1 MRLRFTLRAQ
11 ADLEDIFDYL
21 EQHSPAGARAVRA
34 AIKQRINQLLDFP
47 LMAPTTEMPG
57 VRELSVSRFPYKVY
71 YELRADEICIL
82 HIRHA
87 RRRPWTGR
95 R

>member
-1 MRLRFTLRAQ
+1 MRVRYTLRAQ
-11 ADLEDIFDYL
+11 ADLEDIFSYL
-21 EQHSPAGARAVRA
+21 DERSPTSARVVRA
-34 AIKQRINQLLDFP
+34 QIRRQIDQLIDFP
-47 LMAPTTEMPG
+47 LMAAATEIPG

-71 YELRADEICIL
+71 YELRGDEICVL
-82 HIRHA
+82 HIRHS